1 MRFDFDADVWVWDA
15 RPTEH
20 WTLLS
25 LPAEVSAEI
34 REVAAAFPRGF
45 RSVRVTATIGTT
57 TWRTSIFPGTEA
69 YVLPVKRAV
78 RVAEGFEAGDTV
90 AVRVELDI

>member
-1 MRFDFDADVWVWDA
+1 MRFDFEAEVWVWQA

-25 LPAEVSAEI
+25 LPAEASEEI
-34 REVAAAFPRGF
+34 REAASAFPRGF
-45 RSVRVTATIGTT
+45 RSVRVTATIGST
-57 TWRTSIFPGTEA
+57 TWRTSIFPGSAA

-78 RVAEGFEAGDTV
+78 RRAEGFEAGDTV
-90 AVRVELDI
+90 AVRVELDV

>member
-1 MRFDFDADVWVWDA
+1 MRYRFEAQVRVWEA

-25 LPAEVSAEI
+25 LPVAASAEI

-45 RSVRVTATIGTT
+45 RSVRVTATIGAT
-57 TWRTSIFPGTEA
+57 TWRTSIFPGAEA
-69 YVLPVKRAV
+69 YVLPVKKAV
-78 RVAEGFEAGDTV
+78 RRAEGFEAGDTV
-90 AVRVELDI
+90 AVTVEIDL